1 MTTLKKLHLI
11 LYFTD
16 GMSLQDWASVGMLD
30 REVGHYLALLPY
42 VSKITFVTYG
52 DAQDLTYSDAL
63 GGIEVV
69 CNRWG
74 FSPRIYKF
82 IISWVY
88 PLFWQKPWVAKS
100 NQMYGAP
107 VGLAAAKRFGQKFLA
122 RAGYLP
128 SNIMIWFDGE
138 AAPKTQQI
146 LEMEHKAFFEAD
158 ACMVTVESMR
168 ETLVE
173 RYGVAREKIRVIPN
187 AIDIETFRV
196 IDEIE
201 SQPKH
206 IYFVG
211 RLREEK
217 NVQAIIE
224 AVEGLDVV
232 LHIIGNGDWRTE
244 LEALVEE
251 KKLPVKFLGNIPNHK
266 LPEYLNRG
274 DIFVLASH
282 LEHHPKAL
290 LEAMACGRA
299 VVGTN
304 VMGINDIIRHE
315 ENGLLCEVDALSIR
329 NALERLL
336 HDVDLRKRLGVNA
349 RAYVVEHCAHERVTS
364 LELALLKELI

>member
-1 MTTLKKLHLI
+1 MNNLQQLHLI
-11 LYFTD
+11 LYFSE
-16 GMSLQDWASVGMLD
+16 GISLHDWVTSGIVD
-30 REVGHYLALLPY
+30 REVGQYLSLLPH
-42 VSKITFVTYG
+42 VNKITFVTYG
-52 DAQDLTYSDAL
+52 DAQDLAFSEHL
-63 GGIEVV
+63 GEIEVI
-69 CNRWG
+69 CNRWRLPIKLYE
-74 FSPRIYKF
+74 FLITNIYPFYWK
-82 IISWVY
+82 
-88 PLFWQKPWVAKS
+88 KPWVTKS
-100 NQMYGAP
+100 NQVEGALLP
-107 VGLAAAKRFGQKFLA
+107 LKTAKRYGQKFLA
-122 RAGYLP
+122 RAGYLL
-128 SNIMIWFDGE
+128 SNIEIWFEGKNSVK
-138 AAPKTQQI
+138 AQKI
-146 LEMEHKAFFEAD
+146 LKIEQVVFYNANYSI
-158 ACMVTVESMR
+158 VTIDSMR

-173 RYGVAREKIRVIPN
+173 RYGVNREKIRVIPN
-187 AIDIETFRV
+187 AIDVETFRV

-217 NVQAIIE
+217 NVRAIIE

-299 VVGTN
+299 VVGSN

-315 ENGLLCEVDALSIR
+315 ENGLLCEVDALSIH

-364 LELALLKELI
+364 LELDLLKELI